1 MRRIEEIAAQ
11 STVIEIRP
19 VSAQRSSQSP
29 LIVVRA
35 FSTHRLRDS
44 LPKSEGAGA
53 FARKHGAAREGMRV
67 HAIRD
72 GDIDGG
78 IAEEIENVAI
88 RVGIA
93 GENVGVED
101 ERELEG
107 EIGVVDHAR
116 VPLMTHGNNV
126 AAMHRDDDGEQCSG
140 FEGDVAIGDQCN
152 VGGRVHLQNAPRVH
166 IHLRH
171 VTIAFAI
178 GGIGVKDNA
187 FLVEGG
193 RRIREPA

>member
-101 ERELEG
+101 ERELKR
-107 EIGVVDHAR
+107 EIRVVHHAR
-116 VPLMTHGNNV
+116 IPLMFYGNNV
-126 AAMHRDDDGEQCSG
+126 ATMHGDDD
-140 FEGDVAIGDQCN
+140 
-152 VGGRVHLQNAPRVH
+152 
-166 IHLRH
+166 
-171 VTIAFAI
+171 
-178 GGIGVKDNA
+178 
-187 FLVEGG
+187 
-193 RRIREPA
+193 